1 MPKKDNQQ
9 SLSDALRSFIA
20 DHDLK
25 PGLDQVR
32 AAEAWNE
39 VMGPGV
45 ANYTRKVRLQ
55 GGTLIVSLDSSVLR
69 EELSLGSSRIR
80 EMMNEAL
87 GGELIEKIRLQ

>member
-1 MPKKDNQQ
+1 VAKKDNHQ
-9 SLSDALRSFIA
+9 SLSDALQSFIS
-20 DHDLK
+20 DNHLK
-25 PGLDQVR
+25 AGLDQVR
-32 AAEAWNE
+32 AAEAWRQ

-55 GGTLIVSLDSSVLR
+55 GGTLIVSLNSSVLR
-69 EELSLGSSRIR
+69 EELSLGSTRIR

>member
-1 MPKKDNQQ
+1 VPKKDNQQ
-9 SLSDALRSFIA
+9 SLSDALRSFID

-25 PGLDQVR
+25 GGLNQVR
-32 AAEAWNE
+32 AAEAWSE

-55 GGTLIVSLDSSVLR
+55 GSTLIVSLDSSVLR

>member
-20 DHDLK
+20 NNDLK
-25 PGLDQVR
+25 AGLNQVR
-32 AAEAWNE
+32 AAEAWSD

-55 GGTLIVSLDSSVLR
+55 GSTLIVSLDSSVLR
-69 EELSLGSSRIR
+69 EELSLGSSKIR
-80 EMMNEAL
+80 DMMNEAL